1 LIWRF
6 IRVVWNIVLCPNPST
21 LFLLYLKAARY
32 DPTKVAR
39 SLRQKCTTVHGQFD
53 WDLLGRE
60 VGCCF
65 NAIPGNVTFF
75 SGPIAG
81 EYKPK
86 ERKQRA
92 PRSKDEEEVSYQLM
106 LIINKL
112 LRSV

>member
-1 LIWRF
+1 MIT
-6 IRVVWNIVLCPNPST
+6 I
-21 LFLLYLKAARY
+21 LFKVARY
-32 DPTKVAR
+32 DPIKVAR
-39 SLRQKCTTVHGQFD
+39 TLRQKCTTIHGQFD

-75 SGPIAG
+75 SGPMAR

-92 PRSKDEEEVSYQLM
+92 AKSKDEEEVSQY
-106 LIINKL
+106 NNNNF
-112 LRSV
+112 LRSDFA

>member
-1 LIWRF
+1 MQMFLVFEQVRDDNNKLWKQVKYVREA
-6 IRVVWNIVLCPNPST
+6 VLDGDNLEMIS
-21 LFLLYLKAARY
+21 
-32 DPTKVAR
+32 
-39 SLRQKCTTVHGQFD
+39 TVHGQFD